1 MAKEKKNN
9 NNSNNKKHVSFNSVL
24 ASEALLLVQL
34 KYSPKSFFSHL
45 ETKHVM
51 NGPLASIS

>member
-1 MAKEKKNN
+1 MAKEKKKNKK
-9 NNSNNKKHVSFNSVL
+9 NNKKHLSFNSIL

-34 KYSPKSFFSHL
+34 KYSLKSFFSHL